1 MIDTLHTQID
11 RLETKVVKPLV
22 EYDSVCR
29 KARVSFTFQHGLS
42 SLAIWPSALI
52 TCRRDWGWLMA
63 KNKGYVP
70 HKTLLHSS
78 GGAEEQP
85 QCWGERGNQTEKL
98 GPCEDQGPSK
108 QEEDCIH
115 QSPCT
120 NHTHRVI
127 SILAHSSPNAHMHHS
142 PNTHLFQSSS
152 PTTPRFL
159 FWFESSSSL
168 MVTFLG

>member
-1 MIDTLHTQID
+1 
-11 RLETKVVKPLV
+11 
-22 EYDSVCR
+22 
-29 KARVSFTFQHGLS
+29 
-42 SLAIWPSALI
+42 
-52 TCRRDWGWLMA
+52 MA

-168 MVTFLG
+168 MVTFLGQRRLASFPGSLQPGKEAKRRSDDSFSMVKSTPNSSGSSRLEVSDVQK

>member
-1 MIDTLHTQID
+1 MQESPSEFHLSTWSFIPGHLAFSIDHLQ
-11 RLETKVVKPLV
+11 K
-22 EYDSVCR
+22 
-29 KARVSFTFQHGLS
+29 G
-42 SLAIWPSALI
+42 
-52 TCRRDWGWLMA
+52 LMA
-63 KNKGYVP
+63 KNEGYVP

-85 QCWGERGNQTEKL
+85 QCRGERGNQTEKL

-120 NHTHRVI
+120 NHAHRVI
-127 SILAHSSPNAHMHHS
+127 SILAHSSPNPHMHHS

-152 PTTPRFL
+152 PTTPRFFFF